1 MNTEILKIAE
11 QLKEA
16 YEGEPWY
23 GKSAT
28 QLLADTTTA
37 EAFEKPH
44 GQHSILEL
52 VWHMVNW
59 KRFAINRL
67 RKDGSK
73 SLESF
78 EEADWLQLDH
88 EDKTLWPQGLK
99 LYHQAHNELVEVVQQ
114 QTDDLLQQP
123 VAERSYKF
131 HALLHGVLHHDI
143 YHLGQIAY
151 LQKLLR
157 ANKSLA

>member
-16 YEGEPWY
+16 YEGEPWF
-23 GKSAT
+23 GKSAAR
-28 QLLADTTTA
+28 LLADTTTA
-37 EAFEKPH
+37 EAFEKPA

-67 RKDGSK
+67 RKDTDAGVQI
-73 SLESF
+73 F
-78 EEADWLQLDH
+78 EEQDWLQLDH
-88 EDKTLWPQGLK
+88 ADKRLWQQGLDM
-99 LYHQAHNELVEVVQQ
+99 YQQAHNELVEVVQQ
-114 QTDDLLQQP
+114 QTDDLLPQQVP
-123 VAERSYKF
+123 ERVYKYQ
-131 HALLHGVLHHDI
+131 ALLHGILHHDV

-151 LQKLLR
+151 VQKLLR
-157 ANKSLA
+157 ASGSAT